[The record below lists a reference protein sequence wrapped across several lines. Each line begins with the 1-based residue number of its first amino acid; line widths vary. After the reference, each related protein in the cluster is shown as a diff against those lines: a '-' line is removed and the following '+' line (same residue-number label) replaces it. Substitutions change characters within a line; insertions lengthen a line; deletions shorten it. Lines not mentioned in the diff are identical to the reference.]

1 MSFWT
6 SAHIHLDLFI
16 WQTLIQS
23 DLQRIQ
29 GLRFISS
36 CVSANRTRDL
46 AISCTCSSGW
56 VMCLERESEWLNWM
70 CQQKRK
76 RRSLSQ
82 ASWSPYWDRGG
93 IWPETRVQRTR
104 PNRIPPAAVRFI
116 WAISTGL
123 FVFSLTHFH
132 LYWAEFIILCNK
144 IKY

>member
-29 GLRFISS
+29 GLLFISS
-36 CVSANRTRDL
+36 HVSANRTRDL
-46 AISCTCSSGW
+46 AVSCTCSSGW
-56 VMCLERESEWLNWM
+56 VMCLERIWVIELNVNRKESAEASHRHREVLTETVEVYDRRREFRGRVRIVFLQQRYDSFQRSALNY
-70 CQQKRK
+70 
-76 RRSLSQ
+76 L
-82 ASWSPYWDRGG
+82 
-93 IWPETRVQRTR
+93 
-104 PNRIPPAAVRFI
+104 
-116 WAISTGL
+116 
-123 FVFSLTHFH
+123 FSLTHFH